1 MAAMMAAMMTAVL
14 ATMVTTV
21 VTAMMA
27 TVITAMVMAMMAVLA
42 MVGMAMAGAAIL
54 LYITTA
60 DFAARD
66 VFIVYHIIPPISIC
80 NL

>member
-1 MAAMMAAMMTAVL
+1 MAAMMTAAL
-14 ATMVTTV
+14 ATMVTAMMATV
-21 VTAMMA
+21 ITAMVTAMMA

-42 MVGMAMAGAAIL
+42 VVGMAMTGAAL
-54 LYITTA
+54 FLYL
-60 DFAARD
+60 AAYN

>member
-1 MAAMMAAMMTAVL
+1 MAAMMTAVL

-27 TVITAMVMAMMAVLA
+27 MMAVLA
-42 MVGMAMAGAAIL
+42 MVGVTMLAVVGMAMAGAAIL